1 MRQDSGNSN
10 AGSHQEAAPDA
21 QFFRASRR
29 FSCILVQQRR
39 FSENDR
45 SVGLPA
51 RRPGLRRRASRTLS
65 LRRLSGSSAR
75 LRGVRRLLDLKLEK
89 TRVFKRFGVFR
100 HLPYRRDSA
109 GLEAVFLDAG
119 VRLRERTG
127 EPMIGTR
134 PTIHVTFGS
143 RFPFI
148 PREFQVDCN
157 PIWNTDTQLRIQAC
171 EVSCARSSRVGTGLA
186 LSFLGTPPPRWGGWR
201 TRRRSK

>member
-1 MRQDSGNSN
+1 MRNFS
-10 AGSHQEAAPDA
+10 E
-21 QFFRASRR
+21 RR
-29 FSCILVQQRR
+29 EVLSCFLVQQHR

-51 RRPGLRRRASRTLS
+51 RRLGRRRLRRRASRTLS

-75 LRGVRRLLDLKLEK
+75 LRGVRRLLDSKLEK

-100 HLPYRRDSA
+100 HLPYRRDTA
-109 GLEAVFLDAG
+109 GLEAVFLGSG

-127 EPMIGTR
+127 KPMIGTP

-143 RFPFI
+143 RFPLI
-148 PREFQVDCN
+148 PREFQVHCN
-157 PIWNTDTQLRIQAC
+157 PICNTDTQLRIQAC
-171 EVSCARSSRVGTGLA
+171 EVSCAGSSRVGTGLA